1 MSLNIADSSK
11 VSSNYARTEHDV
23 ATSPVSQEDGSD
35 STRRC
40 RPRLLPTLAAALL
53 LPLFIFAGNWQ
64 WNKAT
69 VKGNLQRQL
78 DMRATEPAVQIP
90 ATRVDDPQ
98 SLRYR
103 KVVAQG
109 YYEPQHQ
116 VLIANRTLH
125 ERAGYHV
132 ITPLRLGGSEIRV
145 LINRGWIP
153 ALAKYRDEPQVS
165 TSAGMVEVSG
175 TAIIPG
181 TYFFTLGDDGYST
194 SEWHSVWQNLDLKRY
209 GKAVGF
215 QIQPFVVELNPES
228 AAGGFAREWRRPDE
242 RLESHLSYAFQW
254 WGMAAT
260 TVVLWLVLNF
270 RRES

>member
-35 STRRC
+35 SARRF
-40 RPRLLPTLAAALL
+40 RPRLLPTLAASLL

-132 ITPLRLGGSEIRV
+132 ITPLRLDGSEIRV

-165 TSAGMVEVSG
+165 TPAG
-175 TAIIPG
+175 ICLL
-181 TYFFTLGDDGYST
+181 YT
-194 SEWHSVWQNLDLKRY
+194 SPSPRD
-209 GKAVGF
+209 
-215 QIQPFVVELNPES
+215 
-228 AAGGFAREWRRPDE
+228 
-242 RLESHLSYAFQW
+242 
-254 WGMAAT
+254 
-260 TVVLWLVLNF
+260 
-270 RRES
+270 